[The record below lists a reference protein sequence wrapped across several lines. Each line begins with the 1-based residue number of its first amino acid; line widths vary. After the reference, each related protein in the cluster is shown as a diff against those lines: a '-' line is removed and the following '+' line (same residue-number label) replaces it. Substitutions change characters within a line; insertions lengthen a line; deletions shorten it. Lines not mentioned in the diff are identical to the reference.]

1 MIDIEIDKLTNSI
14 VNRIS
19 GDSFSTVV
27 LPMNEHD
34 LKKIA
39 KKNGWNFNWR
49 SEAKQ
54 ADRTIYKLTI
64 VDNPDIVQGLMSI
77 SDFQDHFYL
86 HLVENAPF
94 NLGQEKLYEGVAG
107 NLFAYAYKLSWD
119 NGYQGFIAFQSK
131 TQLITHYEKIL
142 NATHI
147 GGHKMVVFPDAALK
161 LILKYFQ
168 DE

>member
-1 MIDIEIDKLTNSI
+1 
-14 VNRIS
+14 
-19 GDSFSTVV
+19 
-27 LPMNEHD
+27 
-34 LKKIA
+34 
-39 KKNGWNFNWR
+39 
-49 SEAKQ
+49 
-54 ADRTIYKLTI
+54 
-64 VDNPDIVQGLMSI
+64 
-77 SDFQDHFYL
+77 
-86 HLVENAPF
+86 LVENAPF

-107 NLFAYAYKLSWD
+107 NLFAYACKLSWD